1 LHGQT
6 TTWYSNGQKSY
17 EATFKDDKV
26 DGPWTSW
33 HENGQEK
40 VNLYKDDGKK
50 VGLWTLR
57 YENGQKRDES
67 TWKDGKL
74 VSATVWKPNGE
85 KCPAAKSIVLAACLN
100 NLLTPLSFP

>member
-1 LHGQT
+1 MKTWITVLCAVALLAGCAKKKDGLY
-6 TTWYSNGQKSY
+6 TTW
-17 EATFKDDKV
+17 
-26 DGPWTSW
+26 
-33 HENGQEK
+33 
-40 VNLYKDDGKK
+40 
-50 VGLWTLR
+50 